1 MRPDNASEAVFK
13 SSLTIIYLYS
23 RQSSSSFLEFAR
35 RRAMTS
41 SESVPRPRRRC
52 SSTVWL
58 GGVTNT
64 VSRQRPKNRVRRR
77 KFLDLDCPLHVN
89 VQQNVDPAFHARD
102 HFGFQ
107 RSVTVSVNRG
117 ELYEIPVCDVFAEL
131 FLRNEMV
138 VFPVNFAGRAWRGL
152 CRRPRTRFRQNAR
165 TSVWRESIF
174 RNRWDRKQSGAYR
187 ILPVFSFLTNSRID
201 EFCNIQSREIKIA
214 SACPNRFGDG
224 GMGSA

>member
-1 MRPDNASEAVFK
+1 
-13 SSLTIIYLYS
+13 
-23 RQSSSSFLEFAR
+23 
-35 RRAMTS
+35 MTS
-41 SESVPRPRRRC
+41 SESVPRSRRRC

-64 VSRQRPKNRVRRR
+64 VSRQRPKNGSAAAS
-77 KFLDLDCPLHVN
+77 FLIWIAPCTSMSSRTSI
-89 VQQNVDPAFHARD
+89 PAFHARD

-174 RNRWDRKQSGAYR
+174 RNRWDRKPNQEHTVSYR
-187 ILPVFSFLTNSRID
+187 CFHFLQIPELMSFAI
-201 EFCNIQSREIKIA
+201 FKA
-214 SACPNRFGDG
+214 VK
-224 GMGSA
+224 